1 VARERKP
8 SDQTLRLLSALSAQP
23 RQWTHGYDLATA
35 TGLKSG
41 TLYPILM
48 RLTDRE
54 LLEAKWQDS
63 PDPGRPPR
71 HMYRLT
77 AAGLGFARLQLAGSD
92 SMDSWLDSRRSPA

>member
-1 VARERKP
+1 MTRGRKP
-8 SDQTLRLLSALSAQP
+8 SNQTLQLLSALSAQP
-23 RQWTHGYDLATA
+23 RQWTHGYDLSIA

-48 RLTDRE
+48 RLSDRE
-54 LLEAKWQDS
+54 LLEHKWQDS

-77 AAGLGFARLQLAGSD
+77 AAGLGFARQQLAGGESTVLL
-92 SMDSWLDSRRSPA
+92 SAARSQA

>member
-1 VARERKP
+1 VTRERKP
-8 SDQTLRLLSALSAQP
+8 SQQTLQLLSALAAQP
-23 RQWTHGYDLATA
+23 RQWTHGYDLSMA

-48 RLTDRE
+48 RLSDRE
-54 LLEAKWQDS
+54 FLEQKWQDS

-77 AAGLGFARLQLAGSD
+77 ATGLGFALLQSAGGE
-92 SMDSWLDSRRSPA
+92 SMDSAIASQRSPA